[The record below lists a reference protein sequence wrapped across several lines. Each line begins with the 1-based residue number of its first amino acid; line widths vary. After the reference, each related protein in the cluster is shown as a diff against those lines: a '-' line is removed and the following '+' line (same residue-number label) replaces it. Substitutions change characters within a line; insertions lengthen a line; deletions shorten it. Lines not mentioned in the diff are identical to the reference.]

1 MAPDLLREG
10 PSSGDV
16 SAEDGGGAEP
26 PAEDRSGDARHGD
39 ILACKEETGYGRSG
53 GQRRQSTP
61 AVLVVRGVDPCGQG
75 GRGGTGRESV
85 CNNVCKCGWLGID
98 GSSIAGPLPAWHCC
112 SPAFVRLPVP

>member
-53 GQRRQSTP
+53 GAAA
-61 AVLVVRGVDPCGQG
+61 AVNTGGVGCTRG
-75 GRGGTGRESV
+75 
-85 CNNVCKCGWLGID
+85 
-98 GSSIAGPLPAWHCC
+98 
-112 SPAFVRLPVP
+112 

>member
-1 MAPDLLREG
+1 MAPDLLPDG

-16 SAEDGGGAEP
+16 GAEDGGGAEP
-26 PAEDRSGDARHGD
+26 PPKTAPVTPGMATSWRVRKRRG
-39 ILACKEETGYGRSG
+39 TGALG

-85 CNNVCKCGWLGID
+85 CNNVCKCEWLGIG

-112 SPAFVRLPVP
+112 SPVFVRLPVP